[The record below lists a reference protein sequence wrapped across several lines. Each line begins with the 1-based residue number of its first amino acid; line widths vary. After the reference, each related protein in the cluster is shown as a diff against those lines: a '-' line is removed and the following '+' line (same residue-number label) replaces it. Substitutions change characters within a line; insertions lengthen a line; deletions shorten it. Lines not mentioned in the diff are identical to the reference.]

1 MMNKFKISKEM
12 NRYWNQKIILSKC
25 SNYFYNV
32 IIICV
37 AIEITKKWKKI
48 YLDINY

>member
-12 NRYWNQKIILSKC
+12 NRYWNQKIILSKYN
-25 SNYFYNV
+25 NYFYNIV
-32 IIICV
+32 IICV
-37 AIEITKKWKKI
+37 AIGIKKEWKKI